1 MKGMVAEKL
10 LPYPCLMWEEGT
22 GEERVFIYPSRER
35 EEGTGEER
43 VFIYPCRER
52 EEGTEEERLR
62 LYPRRKREEGTEDEK
77 PLIYPRRGQLAYKM
91 PEVSD
96 LQVRNFPNPY
106 TFRHGSP
113 KLIERICCF
122 SSNVCYSIDS

>member
-22 GEERVFIYPSRER
+22 GEERVFIYPSREQ

-52 EEGTEEERLR
+52 EEGTEELCTASLFSGLSDPAGFLHLCKAKIIMQNKNNLPEK
-62 LYPRRKREEGTEDEK
+62 RR
-77 PLIYPRRGQLAYKM
+77 
-91 PEVSD
+91 
-96 LQVRNFPNPY
+96 
-106 TFRHGSP
+106 
-113 KLIERICCF
+113 
-122 SSNVCYSIDS
+122 

>member
-22 GEERVFIYPSRER
+22 GEERLFIYPSREQ

-52 EEGTEEERLR
+52 EEGTEELCTASLFSGLSDPAGFLHLCKAKIIMQNKNKLPEK
-62 LYPRRKREEGTEDEK
+62 RR
-77 PLIYPRRGQLAYKM
+77 
-91 PEVSD
+91 
-96 LQVRNFPNPY
+96 
-106 TFRHGSP
+106 
-113 KLIERICCF
+113 
-122 SSNVCYSIDS
+122 

>member
-10 LPYPCLMWEEGT
+10 LPYPCLMREEGT

-43 VFIYPCRER
+43 LFIYPSRE
-52 EEGTEEERLR
+52 
-62 LYPRRKREEGTEDEK
+62 
-77 PLIYPRRGQLAYKM
+77 QLAYKM

-96 LQVRNFPNPY
+96 LQVRNFPNLY